1 MLPAQL
7 DDIDVKFRD
16 SNNPPTWVGMDVWA
30 ATICY
35 NTIEAQK
42 LGLSKTHFLARS
54 HFKPEYKGKIVM
66 PNPASSGTGFLD
78 VSAWLQIF
86 CEQEGWA

>member
-54 HFKPEYKGKIVM
+54 SLSLNTKAKSLCQIRHHQ
-66 PNPASSGTGFLD
+66 ALGFRCKCL
-78 VSAWLQIF
+78 VTNIW
-86 CEQEGWA
+86 